1 MNGANGY
8 SPSYGAPP
16 PPPPGYGVPASQ
28 PPAAYG
34 APAPGVSAYGA
45 YGAPP
50 PQQQQQQQP
59 AYGAP
64 PQPYAGY
71 AQQPAPSY
79 GPPGVQYPQQGMNM
93 NMGAGVAPKNPGL
106 AVALE
111 LLGGFFLQTF
121 GVGHLYSGNV
131 GMGLGLMF
139 GYWALTAVNIVL
151 CFLFIGFITWPL
163 TWLAFMILSAITAN
177 GAAKKANAKAG
188 FGPAY

>member
-8 SPSYGAPP
+8 YYGAPP
-16 PPPPGYGVPASQ
+16 PPPPQ
-28 PPAAYG
+28 PPQ
-34 APAPGVSAYGA
+34 PPQPTQQSAVYGA

-50 PQQQQQQQP
+50 PQSPPRSQYGSVPPP
-59 AYGAP
+59 AYG
-64 PQPYAGY
+64 YGY
-71 AQQPAPSY
+71 AQPPSSFGPA
-79 GPPGVQYPQQGMNM
+79 GPVYPQQGIN
-93 NMGAGVAPKNPGL
+93 NINAVPPKNPGL

-121 GVGHLYSGNV
+121 GIGHLYSGNV

-177 GAAKKANAKAG
+177 SAANKANAKTNG
-188 FGPAY
+188 LAY